1 MPKDNLPAVR
11 TASDL
16 TITFPDRNLHITQEE
31 AIKTRELIVSKGA
44 YTPDGRAY
52 INKEALPHLL
62 STDMKG
68 VNRIYNDLGSEDKLE
83 LGDQKLIS
91 VPAVN
96 KEISKRI
103 EEPRDTLVRERLRDS
118 EACIN
123 SLRDAPELEKYREAE
138 ESRNRREQPLL
149 KAKKIKAENLSACQ
163 LTGDPLKPNA
173 HAHHIERQADKPRK
187 SRDLENI
194 IIANPEPH
202 TEIHRQGAESPSE
215 LQSLCEKKGWNNPL
229 ASSSTFQDTTD
240 ADK

>member
-103 EEPRDTLVRERLRDS
+103 EEPRDTLVR
-118 EACIN
+118 
-123 SLRDAPELEKYREAE
+123 
-138 ESRNRREQPLL
+138 
-149 KAKKIKAENLSACQ
+149 
-163 LTGDPLKPNA
+163 
-173 HAHHIERQADKPRK
+173 
-187 SRDLENI
+187 
-194 IIANPEPH
+194 
-202 TEIHRQGAESPSE
+202 
-215 LQSLCEKKGWNNPL
+215 
-229 ASSSTFQDTTD
+229 
-240 ADK
+240 